1 MLKFSLKLADVLQKK
16 MYKYSEHLY
25 KKFGYFIGLY

>member
-1 MLKFSLKLADVLQKK
+1 MLKFSLNLLMFCKK

-25 KKFGYFIGLY
+25 KEFGYFIGLY

>member
-1 MLKFSLKLADVLQKK
+1 MLKFSLKLADVCKK

-25 KKFGYFIGLY
+25 KEFGYFIGLY

>member
-1 MLKFSLKLADVLQKK
+1 MLKFSLKLADVLQK

-25 KKFGYFIGLY
+25 KEFGYFIGLY